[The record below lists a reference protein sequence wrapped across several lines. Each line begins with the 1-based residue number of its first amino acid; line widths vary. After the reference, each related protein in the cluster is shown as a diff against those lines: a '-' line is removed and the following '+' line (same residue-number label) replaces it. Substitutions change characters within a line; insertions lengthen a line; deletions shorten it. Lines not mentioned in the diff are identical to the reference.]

1 MRVVQE
7 VSDKL
12 ENLGIKSLKLSTG
25 EEIFAELYV
34 YKKETEEKANI
45 FDHDPMLSF
54 FFLKCPLV
62 IYQRENEKD
71 IEKTMFPWTN
81 FLSNTLKSEF
91 VVIGKQ
97 FVIGYDDGFPDAVEA
112 WKSLSEKY
120 TTATE
125 AKLKGEA

>member
-1 MRVVQE
+1 MKLVQE
-7 VSDKL
+7 VIEKL
-12 ENLGIKSLKLSTG
+12 ENLGIKSMKLSTG
-25 EEIFAELYV
+25 EEIFADVWV
-34 YKKETEEKANI
+34 YQKDSDEKNI
-45 FDHDPMLSF
+45 FDRDPMFSF

-120 TTATE
+120 TSATE
-125 AKLKGEA
+125 AKLKGEI